1 MPLAII
7 GALNPNPYFL
17 KKIAFCKF
25 FDYSYMKKV
34 GFQTGPQLAVLCQ
47 ALSQKLIS
55 VVFVQAGQR
64 CKFLKH

>member
-34 GFQTGPQLAVLCQ
+34 GFQTGPQLAVLWQ
-47 ALSQKLIS
+47 AFFFI
-55 VVFVQAGQR
+55 QAGQR